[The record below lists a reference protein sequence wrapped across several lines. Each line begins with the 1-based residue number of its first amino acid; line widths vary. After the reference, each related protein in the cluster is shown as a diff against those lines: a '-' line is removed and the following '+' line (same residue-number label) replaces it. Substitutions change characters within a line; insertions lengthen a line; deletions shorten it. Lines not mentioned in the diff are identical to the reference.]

1 MALKFQLDTL
11 EGLEENLHSLYR
23 EDSGKYVLDC
33 EGARTQADVDKV
45 KASLDAERK
54 LHKQFKDSYTSW
66 ESRFTGLTPEEVF
79 AKLEQIPIL
88 EAESKG
94 KIDAQKYQ
102 EILETALKQRMAPV
116 ELEKSKLTQAITER
130 EQIIEQYKAADRRRT
145 IHDAVRA
152 EAAKAGFLEQVY
164 VGPGS
169 PLLMMAE
176 SNLTINSVGDVVVD
190 DDKAYASGLPVRE
203 FLGELKN
210 HHSYM
215 LKQSMG
221 GGASGGSDPRGGG
234 GNGGGNPFK
243 TNNMT
248 ARGQFMNEHK
258 NNPEKIQSAI
268 RNAGLTTPYELHK
281 DK

>member
-11 EGLEENLHSLYR
+11 ESVEESLHSLYR
-23 EDSGKYVLDC
+23 EDSGKYILDV
-33 EGARTQADVDKV
+33 EGARLQSDVDKV
-45 KASLDAERK
+45 KTSLDAERK
-54 LHKQFKDSYTSW
+54 LHKQFKDSYTAW

-79 AKLEQIPIL
+79 AKLEMIPVL

-94 KIDAQKYQ
+94 KIDQKQYND
-102 EILETALKQRMAPV
+102 ILETAVKQRMAPV
-116 ELEKSKLTQAITER
+116 ELEKNKLAQAITER

-152 EAAKAGFLEQVY
+152 EAAKSGFIDTTYAGV
-164 VGPGS
+164 GS

-190 DDKAYASGLPVRE
+190 EDRSYASGLPVRE

-210 HHSYM
+210 HHPYL

-221 GGASGGSDPRGGG
+221 GGAEGTKGSTGGGSA
-234 GNGGGNPFK
+234 GNPFK
-243 TNNMT
+243 GNNLT
-248 ARGQFMNEHK
+248 ARAAFMKEHEK
-258 NNPEKIQSAI
+258 NPEKIQNAI
-268 RNAGLTTPYELHK
+268 RNAGLNNAYEMHK